1 MILFGHPTGNP
12 NSHHAALAHF
22 AAQRLAA
29 FCVPWMPTPPQLK
42 FLARV
47 PGCAAAARRVERRC
61 FSPLL
66 NAPRIEG
73 KAGEWLRLARRF
85 SGMGADERLSYE
97 ANDWLMHTMRRVCR
111 RADVTAV
118 HSYEDCS
125 LWQFEEAKRLGK
137 ICIYD
142 MPIGYYPWWQDK
154 QAQLAKQFSDWLPPG
169 GLPANRWARPEQ
181 KLREMELADLVLVPS
196 RFVEQTI
203 REFHPQKKIAFAPY
217 GVDLVFWKPSPEV
230 RSQKSEVREQIVPTS
245 DLRPPTSAPLRFIFA
260 GQCSIRKGV
269 PVLLEAWRKADL
281 KDAQLELVGSW
292 QMAPDKFK
300 SLPPNVTFTGPVARP
315 ELRARYQTADV
326 LVFPSF
332 FEGLALAFLEAM
344 ACGLPVIGTE
354 VVAGMDLLTEATGRE
369 VRAGSVDE
377 LVEALR
383 WFAANREKIPE
394 MKTAARAAAE
404 KFTWENYRRSVS
416 TAVSHLQR

>member
-42 FLARV
+42 ALRKF
-47 PGCAAAARRVERRC
+47 PGLNAAAARLERRC
-61 FSPLL
+61 FPPLL

-73 KAGEWLRLARRF
+73 KFGEWLRLARRF
-85 SGMGADERLSYE
+85 SGLGADERLSYE
-97 ANDWLMHTMRRVCR
+97 ANDWLMRTMRHACR

-118 HSYEDCS
+118 HAYEDCS
-125 LWQFEEAKRLGK
+125 LWQFEEAKRLDK
-137 ICIYD
+137 ACIYD

-154 QAQLAKQFSDWLPPG
+154 QTQLAKRFSDWLSAG

-181 KLREMELADLVLVPS
+181 KIREMELADLVLAPS

-203 REFHPQKKIAFAPY
+203 REFHPHKKIGFAPY
-217 GVDLVFWKPSPEV
+217 GVDLQFWKPAS
-230 RSQKSEVREQIVPTS
+230 SERGTTS
-245 DLRPPTSAPLRFIFA
+245 RYQDSRLATRDLKLHFIFA
-260 GQCSIRKGV
+260 GQCSIRKGT

-281 KDAQLELVGSW
+281 HDAQLELVGSW
-292 QMAPDKFK
+292 QLAADKLK
-300 SLPPNVTFTGPVARP
+300 SPPPNVTFAGPVSRT
-315 ELRARYQTADV
+315 ELRARYQAADV
-326 LVFPSF
+326 FVFPSF

-377 LVEALR
+377 LVEVLR
-383 WFAANREKIPE
+383 WFAVNREIIPA

-404 KFTWENYRRSVS
+404 KFTWDNYRRRVS
-416 TAVSHLQR
+416 AAADLQM